1 MAALSPEGTPV
12 VVGDVVITSPG
23 LSGEVEVHPA
33 ASPGMRSA
41 EDTRQAL
48 IDALERA
55 GVAEQL
61 TVEITDQSEL
71 DDSGGTRG
79 GGGGDEIVVEVPAP
93 GSGNG
98 QVLLYAAED
107 GSLSWHL
114 PEIPP
119 EEVPSRGG
127 ESRTYRIPR
136 QVVAPEADGGGQ
148 RGLLGALG
156 KKLLKVLVFPLVDP
170 VLGEIGNHFAA
181 RYEDK
186 HARAA
191 LRPFGVEDYTLR
203 DVPDLLPERWPDL
216 ASGVSL
222 LMVHGTFSTAQSAFS
237 NLTTDTVQELQ
248 RRYGGRVFALDHHTI
263 SVTPSDNIAWL
274 AQHLPA
280 SGDPVTVDVVTHSR
294 GGLVGRAL
302 AERAA
307 DLGIGDR
314 IRVRNLVMVA
324 PPNAGTA
331 LADKEHISALLDRLT
346 NIAQLLPDN
355 GFLDALDL
363 IVAVVKQVAVGA
375 FGGMDG
381 LMSMNPSGQTLAAF
395 NDSPGAGTATYRV
408 IASNFEP
415 TPGSALA
422 RIARDAAT
430 DFVFGS
436 TTNDLVVPT
445 DGAWSLPSTAGFPVA
460 DPFVLGKDM
469 GVDHS
474 SYFGRADV
482 EAKLLEW
489 LPGS

>member
-12 VVGDVVITSPG
+12 VVGDVVVTTPG
-23 LSGEVEVHPA
+23 LSGEVEVHLA
-33 ASPGMRSA
+33 ASDGMRGA
-41 EDTRQAL
+41 EETTQAL
-48 IDALERA
+48 LDALERA
-55 GVAEQL
+55 DVGEQL
-61 TVEITDQSEL
+61 TVEITGGTEL
-71 DDSGGTRG
+71 DGSGGTRG
-79 GGGGDEIVVEVPAP
+79 GGGGEDIVVQVPAP

-98 QVLLYAAED
+98 QVMLYAAED

-119 EEVPSRGG
+119 DEVPSRGG

-136 QVVAPEADGGGQ
+136 EVVIPDADGGGQ

-181 RYEDK
+181 KYEEK

-191 LRPFGVEDYTLR
+191 LRPFGVEDYRIR
-203 DVPDLLPERWPDL
+203 DVPDLAPERWPDM
-216 ASGVSL
+216 AAGVSL

-237 NLTTDTVQELQ
+237 LLTPETVQTLHD
-248 RRYGGRVFALDHHTI
+248 RYGGRVFALDHHTI
-263 SVTPSDNIAWL
+263 SVSPSDNIAWL
-274 AQHLPA
+274 AAHLPA
-280 SGDPVTVDVVTHSR
+280 TGDPVTVDVITHSR

-302 AERAA
+302 AERAG

-314 IRVRNLVMVA
+314 IKVRNLVMVA

-381 LMSMNPSGQTLAAF
+381 LMSMNPSGPTLTAF
-395 NDSPGAGTATYRV
+395 NDSPGSGATYRV
-408 IASNFEP
+408 MASNFEP
-415 TPGSALA
+415 PPGSPLA

-430 DFVFGS
+430 DYVFGS

-445 DGAWSLPSTAGFPVA
+445 DGAWSLPHTSGFPVA
-460 DPFVLGKDM
+460 EPFVLGKEL

-482 EAKLLEW
+482 EAQLLEW
-489 LPGS
+489 LPGG

>member
-23 LSGEVEVHPA
+23 LSGEVQVHPA
-33 ASPGMRSA
+33 ASPGMRAA

-48 IDALERA
+48 IDALGRA
-55 GVAEQL
+55 DVGEQL
-61 TVEITDQSEL
+61 TVEFTDQSEL

-107 GSLSWHL
+107 GSLSWHF

-148 RGLLGALG
+148 RGLLGAVG

-170 VLGEIGNHFAA
+170 VLGKVGNHFAA
-181 RYEDK
+181 RYEEK

-191 LRPFGVEDYTLR
+191 LRPFGVEDYRLR
-203 DVPDLLPERWPDL
+203 DVPDLLPERWVDL
-216 ASGVSL
+216 SAGVSL
-222 LMVHGTFSTAQSAFS
+222 LMVHGTFSTAKSAFS
-237 NLTTDTVQELQ
+237 NLTTETVQALHD
-248 RRYGGRVFALDHHTI
+248 RYGGRVLALDHHTI
-263 SVTPSDNIAWL
+263 SVTPSANISWL
-274 AQHLPA
+274 SDHLPA
-280 SGDPVTVDVVTHSR
+280 TGEVTVDVVTHSR

-302 AERAA
+302 AERA
-307 DLGIGDR
+307 DELGIGGR
-314 IRVRNLVMVA
+314 LKVRNLVMVA

-331 LADKEHISALLDRLT
+331 LADPDHISALLDRLT

-363 IVAVVKQVAVGA
+363 IVSVVKQVAVGA
-375 FGGMDG
+375 FGGMEG
-381 LMSMNPSGQTLAAF
+381 LMSMNPSGPGLAEF
-395 NDSPGAGTATYRV
+395 NDSPGSGATYRV

-415 TPGSALA
+415 PSGSALA

-445 DGAWSLPSTAGFPVA
+445 DGAWSLPATAGFPVA
-460 DPFVLGKDM
+460 DPFVLGKEL

-489 LPGS
+489 LPGA

>member
-23 LSGEVEVHPA
+23 LSGEVEVHQA
-33 ASPGMRSA
+33 ASPGMRAA

-48 IDALERA
+48 IDALQRA
-55 GVAEQL
+55 DVSEQL
-61 TVEITDQSEL
+61 TVEIKDQSEL

-136 QVVAPEADGGGQ
+136 QVVAPETDGGGQ
-148 RGLLGALG
+148 RGLLGAVG

-170 VLGEIGNHFAA
+170 VLGTIGNHFAA
-181 RYEDK
+181 RYEEK

-191 LRPFGVEDYTLR
+191 LRPWGVEDYRLR
-203 DVPDLLPERWPDL
+203 EVPDLLPERWPDL

-222 LMVHGTFSTAQSAFS
+222 LMIHGTFSTAQSAFS
-237 NLTTDTVQELQ
+237 NLTQETVQELHN
-248 RRYGGRVFALDHHTI
+248 RYGGRVFALDHHTI

-302 AERAA
+302 AERAG

-314 IRVRNLVMVA
+314 ITVRNLVMVA

-375 FGGMDG
+375 FGGMEG
-381 LMSMNPSGQTLAAF
+381 LMSMNPSGPTLAAF
-395 NDSPGAGTATYRV
+395 NDSPGSGATYRV
-408 IASNFEP
+408 MASNFEP
-415 TPGSALA
+415 KPGSALS

-430 DFVFGS
+430 DFVFGT

-445 DGAWSLPSTAGFPVA
+445 DGAWSLPATSGFPVA
-460 DPFVLGKDM
+460 DPFVLGPEM